1 MDYKCADGSYA
12 FKKRTG
18 CGLRLSESAENFDP
32 GNGVRLFSSFY
43 LVLLRFVHSILG
55 EEIHATLK
63 ITNWNCR
70 INRQCKELTPKKC
83 ARP

>member
-43 LVLLRFVHSILG
+43 LVLLRFVHSFFG
-55 EEIHATLK
+55 GGDSCNFK
-63 ITNWNCR
+63 NY
-70 INRQCKELTPKKC
+70 ELELSH
-83 ARP
+83 